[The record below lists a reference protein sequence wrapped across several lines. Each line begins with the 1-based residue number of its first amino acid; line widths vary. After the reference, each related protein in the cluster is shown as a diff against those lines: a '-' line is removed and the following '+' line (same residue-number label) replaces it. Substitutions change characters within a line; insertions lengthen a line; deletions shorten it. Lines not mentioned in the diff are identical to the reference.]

1 MEKEKPS
8 YNKLWTFMA
17 GAGSASV
24 MFLAFLLPSIQ
35 DQFDRYQSRKVISKY
50 EQLGNEFFT
59 EEKYEL
65 AEKAYEK
72 AYELSENKR
81 LDIEV
86 KRLNAKVNRIG
97 NNPSWG
103 ALPPEE
109 IEDVDFQFLLKME
122 KGQEKFD
129 RVAILNSYGVYLVGL
144 KRMKEAKKAFDEAL
158 ALDSL
163 DAVTYIN
170 LGNFY
175 DQEQKKL
182 EAEKYYLNGI
192 RLDENN
198 ARGHY
203 DLGLL
208 YEEQGKL
215 LAAKKEFEKTLQIEP
230 NDTDVKIELKNVNE
244 TLSIRE

>member
-1 MEKEKPS
+1 
-8 YNKLWTFMA
+8 MA

-24 MFLAFLLPSIQ
+24 MFLAFLLPSIE
-35 DQFDRYQSRKVISKY
+35 DQYDRFQSRKVIDKY

-103 ALPPEE
+103 AVPPEE
-109 IEDVDFQFLLKME
+109 VEDVDFQFLLKME
-122 KGQEKFD
+122 KGQRNFD

-144 KRMKEAKKAFDEAL
+144 KRMRDAKKAFDEAL
-158 ALDSL
+158 AIDTME
-163 DAVTYIN
+163 AVTYIN

-175 DQEQKKL
+175 DQERKL
-182 EAEKYYLNGI
+182 AEAEKCYLAGV

-203 DLGLL
+203 NLGLL
-208 YEEQGKL
+208 YVEQGKL
-215 LAAKKEFEKTLQIEP
+215 LAAKKEFEKTLQLEP
-230 NDTDVKIELKNVNE
+230 GDTDVMIELKNIEE
-244 TLSIRE
+244 TLSVRE